1 MREFAK
7 VSFVAAT
14 ASDPGRGDERADAS
28 EWDKR
33 KGEVE
38 RDQWFFFSSGGRELK
53 RCASVDTPYA
63 RSTVRGLR
71 SPPVI
76 AWCDWLGGWMN
87 SDEMGLFYFLLC
99 LVGSWLSETNIK
111 KNRISL
117 SFKKSRMSTFHFIKH
132 IN

>member
-38 RDQWFFFSSGGRELK
+38 RDQWFFFFERRPRIK
-53 RCASVDTPYA
+53 
-63 RSTVRGLR
+63 TVRECR
-71 SPPVI
+71 HPVRPEH
-76 AWCDWLGGWMN
+76 GP
-87 SDEMGLFYFLLC
+87 
-99 LVGSWLSETNIK
+99 
-111 KNRISL
+111 RPSL
-117 SFKKSRMSTFHFIKH
+117 TAGHCMV
-132 IN
+132 